1 MLISY
6 YANKKSSP
14 RLPSWQP
21 SLIFFNIPIESGTII
36 KPCTLKHFQV
46 TYMLHK
52 AGYWTIKLAWSSR
65 YAPRSSPETQH
76 RKCINDTVNHG
87 SEEVWQGYHSN
98 AELDTAGNGSGKIKM
113 LTIGGFNPHECGLLT
128 KKNGSRN
135 MEISYIVSLGNC
147 DFFFKLTIIGS
158 DNGLSPARRQAIIWT
173 NDGILL
179 IGPLGTNVSE
189 ILIEIYTFLFKK
201 MRLKLS
207 SAKWWPFCLGLS
219 VLFNHARGYP
229 ASREMLDRRWANV
242 ITYVGAMSANDVG
255 PTWICPSVQR
265 WHNVI
270 TPPTMTLCQRNN
282 LLHFVIFDGLYYVCT
297 LFIWMVG

>member
-1 MLISY
+1 
-6 YANKKSSP
+6 
-14 RLPSWQP
+14 
-21 SLIFFNIPIESGTII
+21 
-36 KPCTLKHFQV
+36 
-46 TYMLHK
+46 
-52 AGYWTIKLAWSSR
+52 
-65 YAPRSSPETQH
+65 
-76 RKCINDTVNHG
+76 
-87 SEEVWQGYHSN
+87 
-98 AELDTAGNGSGKIKM
+98 M

-179 IGPLGTNVSE
+179 IGPLRTNVSE

-270 TPPTMTLCQRNN
+270 TPPTMTLCQRFANAITCCI
-282 LLHFVIFDGLYYVCT
+282 LLYLMVCT
-297 LFIWMVG
+297 TFAHYLYEWVAKHWHIHPHKINAIPAQYYINFIIAHCLSTITIKITSFIWKAVA